1 MMRLKDES
9 GQALVISVL
18 CMTCL
23 FGFAALA
30 TDVGL
35 ILREKR
41 LLQIA
46 ADSAA
51 IAGALE
57 LNYSSGAVISAAQ
70 AAATR
75 NGFTTTT
82 NGVTT
87 AGGTTVTVNTPPL
100 NGPHAGGTNT
110 NYVEVIVSQRQS
122 TLFMGLFGVLNM
134 TPVAR
139 AVAVNGGASYNCIV
153 VLDPTASPAMN
164 FQGSF
169 DVTTPNC
176 GIVVDSSDST
186 NALHF
191 TGGGGTLTAGSVG
204 VVGGC
209 GGHCSDST
217 PLPVTGIV
225 PQSDPLGYLGP
236 SFPTPTGCVAG
247 GTLTGNIT
255 PGCYSGNVT
264 LNNAVLTGMYIFTG
278 NLTLSHSVT
287 TGAGGGT
294 IDLTAGTLTETPNTV
309 LNLVAPTTGT
319 FHDIAIM
326 APASNT
332 STLTLEFGNA
342 TGTIQGIF
350 YAPGAKLFL
359 HDSGGGASGL
369 SLITDLIVKTFDDQ
383 TGSVNMTSYSQTTSG
398 SPLTKVTLVE

>member
-1 MMRLKDES
+1 MKRLKDES
-9 GQALVISVL
+9 GQALIITAL

-57 LNYSSGAVISAAQ
+57 LNYSSGAVVSAAQ
-70 AAATR
+70 AAAAR
-75 NGFTTTT
+75 NGYTTAS

-87 AGGTTVTVNTPPL
+87 SAGTTVTVHTPPSY
-100 NGPHAGGTNT
+100 GPHAGGTNT

-122 TLFMGLFGVLNM
+122 TLFMSMLGVLNM
-134 TPVAR
+134 TPTVR
-139 AVAVNGGASYNCIV
+139 AVALNGGASYNCIV
-153 VLDPTASPAMN
+153 VLDPNGGGAMSL
-164 FQGSF
+164 QGSF
-169 DVTTPNC
+169 TVNAPNC
-176 GIVVDSSDST
+176 GVVVDSSDSD
-186 NALHF
+186 ALHF

-225 PQSDPLGYLGP
+225 PQSDPLGHLGP
-236 SFPTPTGCVAG
+236 SFPTPTGCTPG
-247 GTLTGNIT
+247 GTLTGT
-255 PGCYSGNVT
+255 VAPGCYSGAVT

-287 TGAGGGT
+287 TGAGGAT
-294 IDLTAGTLTETPNTV
+294 IDLTSGTLTETSNTT
-309 LNLVAPTTGT
+309 LNLIAPTTGT
-319 FHDIAIM
+319 FNGIAIM

-332 STLTLEFGNA
+332 STLTLEFGNS
-342 TGTIQGIF
+342 TGTIKGIF
-350 YAPGAKLFL
+350 YAPGANLYL
-359 HDSGGGASGL
+359 HDSGGGSSGL
-369 SLITDLIVKTFDDQ
+369 SLITDLIVKTLDDQ
-383 TGSVNMTSYSQTTSG
+383 TASVNISSYSQTVPG
-398 SPLTKVTLVE
+398 SPLTKVSLVE